1 VAALL
6 FYTYLGFMRTLFIA
20 TLLFAACSSRDTSN
34 DNAAAGRGDTAS
46 SANVAEQPVVANTP
60 VAVSAEGDT
69 LAPNEIGRIPILE
82 YHLIGDSTARWMR
95 ERNQYRKDL
104 EMLYARGFRPV
115 TMAEVLDKKLD
126 LPRGQSPIVVVFDDA
141 SPSQFKYIEQN
152 GKLEIDPNT
161 AVGIWL
167 DMNKRHP
174 DWGNKGVFC
183 VLSGAEAG
191 RAFFG
196 DKGIEGQKTE
206 WRHQKIKFLADQ
218 GFEIC
223 NHTLWHAQLSKYP
236 DAFVQEQIA
245 RLQLAVDSA
254 VPGYRMRT
262 LALPLG
268 LWPKN
273 RALASK
279 GAWTDPKS
287 GKTVS
292 YDYGAVLE
300 VSGGPARSPHDPEF
314 NGRALPRV
322 QVNAKEMESTID
334 RLDKT
339 KTRYVSDGDPNVIAR
354 PN

>member
-1 VAALL
+1 
-6 FYTYLGFMRTLFIA
+6 MRKLVIT
-20 TLLFAACSSRDTSN
+20 TLLITACSSGDTSSG
-34 DNAAAGRGDTAS
+34 NASGD
-46 SANVAEQPVVANTP
+46 VATVDSTSRVEAPVTLDTP
-60 VAVSAEGDT
+60 VAVSAEGDI
-69 LAPNEIGRIPILE
+69 LPPNELGRIPILE

-95 ERNQYRKDL
+95 ERNQFRKDL
-104 EMLYARGFRPV
+104 EWLYARGFRPV

-126 LPRGQSPIVVVFDDA
+126 LPRGLSPIVVVFDDA
-141 SPSQFKYIEQN
+141 SPSQFKYIEKN
-152 GKLEIDPNT
+152 GQLEIDPNT

-196 DKGIEGQKTE
+196 NKDIEGQKTE
-206 WRHQKIKFLADQ
+206 WRHKKIKFLADQ

-279 GAWTDPKS
+279 GSWTDPKS
-287 GKTVS
+287 GKTVN

-314 NGRALPRV
+314 NGLSLPRV
-322 QVNAKEMESTID
+322 QVNAKEMEQTID

-339 KTRYVSDGDPNVIAR
+339 RTRYVSDGNPQTIAR
-354 PN
+354 P

>member
-1 VAALL
+1 MRKL
-6 FYTYLGFMRTLFIA
+6 FYITLI
-20 TLLFAACSSRDTSN
+20 LAACSSGDSQNKSGDAVR
-34 DNAAAGRGDTAS
+34 ADTAS
-46 SANVAEQPVVANTP
+46 SGTVAEQPVVANTP

-69 LAPNEIGRIPILE
+69 LAPNEMGRIPILE
-82 YHLIGDSTARWMR
+82 YHLIGDSASRWTR

-115 TMAEVLDKKLD
+115 TMADVLDKKLD

-167 DMNKRHP
+167 DMNKRNP
-174 DWGNKGVFC
+174 DWGNKAVFC
-183 VLSGAEAG
+183 MLSGAEAG
-191 RAFFG
+191 RSFFG
-196 DKGIEGQKTE
+196 EKGIEGQKTE
-206 WRHQKIKFLADQ
+206 WRHQKVKFLHDQ
-218 GFEIC
+218 GFELC

-245 RLQLAVDSA
+245 RLQLAVDSV
-254 VPGYRMRT
+254 VPGYRIRT

-279 GAWTDPKS
+279 GSWTDPKS

-300 VSGGPARSPHDPEF
+300 VSGGPARSPYDPEF
-314 NGRALPRV
+314 NGLSLPRV
-322 QVNAKEMESTID
+322 QVNAREMESTID
-334 RLDKT
+334 RLDAT
-339 KTRYVSDGDPNVIAR
+339 KTRYVSDGDPSTVAR
-354 PN
+354 P